1 MTKVATQFAM
11 GDQHRDESLFIDIL
25 RQGDEGELD
34 AFLALHSHSSMY
46 LRADLRRGTDRA
58 VIAVARQQGRIVAAA
73 AQVASGM
80 ILLQAPVG
88 AGELVATVLRN
99 SRRRLAGFFGPL
111 AQVRAARY
119 DMGLDEIPLLKDT
132 HEDLF
137 ALDLADLGLPTIL
150 AEKKVT
156 CRVAGEADFDH
167 LVAWRAA
174 FRQVALGDVEGEHLE
189 TMSRADIA
197 ALLPAGSLFI
207 LEALAQEDMPPEPLA
222 CCSFNA
228 RLPDVVQI
236 GNVWTPPELRGNGYA
251 RAVVAGA
258 LAIAG
263 NTGVVAAILS
273 TGRKNVAAQA
283 AYRSIGFKLVGD
295 YAVATISPET
305 ALPDF

>member
-1 MTKVATQFAM
+1 MTNIPAHFAVDDKRHDDSVSIELLQK
-11 GDQHRDESLFIDIL
+11 GGED
-25 RQGDEGELD
+25 ELD
-34 AFLALHSHSSMY
+34 AFLAVHSHSSMY
-46 LRADLRRGTDRA
+46 LRAALRRDADR
-58 VIAVARQQGRIVAAA
+58 IDFSVARQQGRIVAAA
-73 AQVASGM
+73 AQAASGM
-80 ILLQAPVG
+80 ILLQAPIR
-88 AGELVATVLRN
+88 AGDLAATVLKH
-99 SRRRLAGFFGPL
+99 SRRRLVGFFGPFI
-111 AQVRAARY
+111 QVRTARH
-119 DMGLDEIPLLKDT
+119 DMGLDDIPLLKGT

-137 ALDLADLGLPTIL
+137 ALELSKLRMPPILG
-150 AEKKVT
+150 EKKVT

-174 FRQVALGDVEGEHLE
+174 FRQAALGDVEGEHLE
-189 TMSRADIA
+189 KTSRADIA

-207 LEALAQEDMPPEPLA
+207 LEAGAPALHEPLA

-236 GNVWTPPELRGNGYA
+236 GNVWTPPQLRGNGYA

-263 NTGVVAAILS
+263 KAGVVAATLS

-283 AYRSIGFKLVGD
+283 AYRSLGFELVGD
-295 YAVATISPET
+295 YAVATISPTT